1 MCKTENNNN
10 KPLDSNS
17 IKTLNTIKMKKMKK
31 SLLTLL
37 TAILIGSSFTSCV
50 ENTIPDEV
58 VAIYDG
64 QANLLAAQAALLA
77 AEANE
82 ANAAAAL
89 SAAMSAAQQA
99 QTEAQTIANAYAQA
113 NNAILL
119 AAAQAAL
126 ASQIAQDAANL
137 ADQEAALIARTA
149 EHAAAAALAQAQ
161 LDVMVANNAAAAA
174 LAAEQ
179 LAALIAQND
188 VNNSAAIAALEASIA
203 QNAIDAANAEAA
215 LAATI
220 AQNAIDAA
228 NAQEALAN
236 TIAQNA
242 LALEAAQADLANMA
256 ALNAIEI
263 ARQQAELE
271 AVLAQAVINAELATL
286 ALAEAQAQHAI
297 DIENLANQLAQ
308 LDDDLLNTY
317 FGFYQA
323 YSGLLNVSQNDEIG
337 AQLDIINKIG
347 EIALLAQTDA
357 QAIAG
362 FNNDLSIAQSAKAD
376 LEAEKAILEASIAAG
391 TSIGDN
397 TAKAAELQ
405 AEIDAIDA
413 ELVDLLIE
421 IAEVNE
427 LGQAQSDA
435 VQDMIAELG
444 LADLE
449 NDFQGLKDDLAD
461 AIADKAIQ
469 VAANEGDAED
479 IVAWTETVTNYA
491 ATTATLE
498 GNITTAE
505 AAADAAADA
514 ADTAADA
521 AADAADADDDAADLV
536 VTETAALGTLT
547 AAAATAQVDVNA
559 AAQAWED
566 AKDDLATSTTQADV
580 DAAIIVLDDAQ
591 EAYDIARANFDDQ
604 TLDYTWSPGPDGQ
617 LGIQADGPQAAVET
631 YKVVTS
637 ITASGTPGALVYTAT
652 FGEATTDD
660 VTGGTAEE
668 IDDEEDI
675 DATTEIGDYYEFGL
689 DDTSTNDLEEFQDST
704 EALDIAKDDLEA
716 ANDANIDLVPVVA
729 AAKALYENKV
739 DLYENAAA
747 FVATQEGVVA
757 AATAA
762 ADAAA
767 DAADAADD
775 AADTAADDAD
785 DADTAVTTAEAAL
798 TLHEGTTVAEY
809 ESDIED
815 AEVAILQRDITIAD
829 MDIAIAAI
837 EAEIVIVLAKLD
849 AGKPADLIAAEAT
862 LEALEIQFNILLTT
876 QIMLDNSRASKV
888 NIILVIGTPSIEIQ
902 NVIDGMD
909 ADIAEQD
916 ALIATAE
923 ANIIAF
929 PGLTEEQRDA
939 IDAQE
944 LANLI
949 TVLAGIQI
957 DIELYTAL
965 STKYKDLVDSLL

>member
-762 ADAAA
+762 ADAADAAA
-767 DAADAADD
+767 DAADAAD
-775 AADTAADDAD
+775 TAAD